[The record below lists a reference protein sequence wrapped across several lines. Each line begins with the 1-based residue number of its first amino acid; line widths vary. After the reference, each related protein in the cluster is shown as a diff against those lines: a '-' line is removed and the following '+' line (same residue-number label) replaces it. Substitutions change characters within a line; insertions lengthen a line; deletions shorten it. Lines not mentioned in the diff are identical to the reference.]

1 MEESRTKKSA
11 RNVAFTLIAR
21 VITLILGFISRMIF
35 LRFLSTE
42 YLGINGLFSNVLT
55 VLSFAELGIGNAI
68 QFSLYKPVKEK
79 NLERIKTLMLF
90 YRNAYRIIA
99 AFIMTVGLLLIPAL
113 DFIVEKKPDISENLI
128 VIYILFV
135 GQSAV
140 SYLFSYKQT
149 LLQAD
154 QNAYVVSIGNSVTN
168 IVQNVLHVVI
178 LFATR
183 SYYIYLISTIVCSVL
198 NNVILAFY
206 TNKRYPFLREK
217 NIVKMGKSDK
227 KHIYTNIKALTI
239 SKVAGV
245 ACNGTDNI
253 IITKILGLVSVG
265 LASNYTLIINT
276 LSGLLYSALS
286 SLTGS
291 VGNLNAEDD
300 SKKKKLVFD
309 QLLMM
314 SFLLYGCVSTCIIV
328 LINCFVG
335 EVWLGTQYLIGL
347 STIISLVLIAFQSG
361 MNFPAYTFRTT
372 LGYFDEVKYVYV
384 ATAVINIVLSII
396 MGKVWGLSGIFFAT
410 TVSKLVTSEIADG
423 YYTYKKGFMM
433 SPILYFIDYAKYWAL
448 FALNTVACY
457 FAVGS
462 IPLHGIP
469 GFLVKGIAC
478 FIMCNAI
485 NILVLCRTRAFA
497 GLKEKFFNLFLKKFR
512 RGKTN
517 A

>member
-198 NNVILAFY
+198 NNVILA
-206 TNKRYPFLREK
+206 
-217 NIVKMGKSDK
+217 
-227 KHIYTNIKALTI
+227 
-239 SKVAGV
+239 
-245 ACNGTDNI
+245 
-253 IITKILGLVSVG
+253 
-265 LASNYTLIINT
+265 
-276 LSGLLYSALS
+276 
-286 SLTGS
+286 
-291 VGNLNAEDD
+291 
-300 SKKKKLVFD
+300 
-309 QLLMM
+309 
-314 SFLLYGCVSTCIIV
+314 
-328 LINCFVG
+328 
-335 EVWLGTQYLIGL
+335 
-347 STIISLVLIAFQSG
+347 
-361 MNFPAYTFRTT
+361 
-372 LGYFDEVKYVYV
+372 
-384 ATAVINIVLSII
+384 
-396 MGKVWGLSGIFFAT
+396 
-410 TVSKLVTSEIADG
+410 
-423 YYTYKKGFMM
+423 
-433 SPILYFIDYAKYWAL
+433 
-448 FALNTVACY
+448 
-457 FAVGS
+457 
-462 IPLHGIP
+462 
-469 GFLVKGIAC
+469 
-478 FIMCNAI
+478 
-485 NILVLCRTRAFA
+485 
-497 GLKEKFFNLFLKKFR
+497 
-512 RGKTN
+512 
-517 A
+517 